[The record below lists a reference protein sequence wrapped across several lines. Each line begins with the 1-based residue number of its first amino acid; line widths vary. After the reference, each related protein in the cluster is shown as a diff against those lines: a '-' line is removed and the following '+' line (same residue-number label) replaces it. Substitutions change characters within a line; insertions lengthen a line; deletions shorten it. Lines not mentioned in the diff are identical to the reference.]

1 MHDTFSIWLR
11 FETAFKLKTH
21 LFRTGSTRSLI
32 AFGPFFMLIL
42 CDFIILYYIF
52 IFINLLTN

>member
-32 AFGPFFMLIL
+32 AFGPFFSQSYAIL
-42 CDFIILYYIF
+42 LYYTIF
-52 IFINLLTN
+52 LFLLTDY

>member
-32 AFGPFFMLIL
+32 AFGPFFYPIL

-52 IFINLLTN
+52 IFIN